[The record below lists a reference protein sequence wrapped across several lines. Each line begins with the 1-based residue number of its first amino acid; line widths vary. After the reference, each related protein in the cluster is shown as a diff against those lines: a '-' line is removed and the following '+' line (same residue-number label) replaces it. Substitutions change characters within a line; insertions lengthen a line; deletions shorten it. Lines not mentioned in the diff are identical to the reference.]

1 MKRLVGLLIFVVVLV
16 FACGCNAK
24 TGRHTLN
31 KSVLKS
37 YGKLI
42 GLVEVNGDNVYIV
55 SNYTSRSRVS
65 YCVEG
70 RLKDDV
76 AKLEGKIIEVKG
88 ETQRIGWSGTIKVE
102 KIVRIIKDIKKK
114 KTDAKS
120 KSLK

>member
-1 MKRLVGLLIFVVVLV
+1 MRRLVGLLIFVVVLV

-88 ETQRIGWSGTIKVE
+88 ETQRIGWSGTVKVE
-102 KIVRIIKDIKKK
+102 KIVRIIKGYQKGKGKCKK
-114 KTDAKS
+114 
-120 KSLK
+120 